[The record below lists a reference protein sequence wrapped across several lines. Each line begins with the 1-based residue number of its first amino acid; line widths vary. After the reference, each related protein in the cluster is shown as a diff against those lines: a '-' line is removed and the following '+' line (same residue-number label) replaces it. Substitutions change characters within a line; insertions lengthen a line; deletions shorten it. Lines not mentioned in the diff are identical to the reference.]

1 MTWCELEIF
10 SDEQQQAKNEIVC
23 IFITALDYQLILFNK
38 IFLIIIFYF
47 FLENY
52 VVGLHSLY
60 DWKPT
65 FFFFQNLMKVG

>member
-38 IFLIIIFYF
+38 F
-47 FLENY
+47 FL
-52 VVGLHSLY
+52 LL
-60 DWKPT
+60 
-65 FFFFQNLMKVG
+65 FFIFFWRTM